1 MASESIT
8 IDRKTYVLFDK
19 SRFET
24 LIPEMKASFRF
35 AANLDG
41 VDVALGAYKGKIDI
55 SDYNNLIQNPVDIY
69 GRQSEYEGDEDYD
82 VDTSIEYYKFMADR
96 NGTSPSKIYYI
107 DTEFD
112 TPYYSTSVE
121 TGGRKRRRT
130 KSTKKSKRRTKSAK
144 KSKRRKV

>member
-1 MASESIT
+1 MASESLK
-8 IDRKTYVLFDK
+8 IDEKTYVLFDK
-19 SRFET
+19 SRFDS
-24 LIPEMKASFRF
+24 LIPEMKASLRF

-41 VDVALGAYKGKIDI
+41 IEVALGAYKGKTDI
-55 SDYNNLIQNPVDIY
+55 SDYNNLNQNPVDIY

-112 TPYYSTSVE
+112 TSYYSTSSTTS

-130 KSTKKSKRRTKSAK
+130 KSTKKSKRRKA
-144 KSKRRKV
+144 